1 MVGWQRTTM
10 HTLAARGHLKWLQSY
25 LKDTWYTLCQILVE
39 FVNTQRIKNLNDIFF
54 DRGSIWEK
62 WIQSS
67 KVSPGGRVEIENVTF
82 CKFNI
87 FNFSS
92 TTRWLHFFHL
102 KDPWSKKA
110 SFRFLIQRELIKI
123 SNKTQKIT
131 VFELHVYQVPLRPR
145 WWYSAKKIYNICRII
160 KRP

>member
-1 MVGWQRTTM
+1 MY
-10 HTLAARGHLKWLQSY
+10 TLAARGHLKWLQSY

-92 TTRWLHFFHL
+92 TTRWHFSTLASLFS
-102 KDPWSKKA
+102 SKGPLVKKV

-123 SNKTQKIT
+123 LNKTQKIT
-131 VFELHVYQVPLRPR
+131 VFELHVYQVPLRPQ

-160 KRP
+160 